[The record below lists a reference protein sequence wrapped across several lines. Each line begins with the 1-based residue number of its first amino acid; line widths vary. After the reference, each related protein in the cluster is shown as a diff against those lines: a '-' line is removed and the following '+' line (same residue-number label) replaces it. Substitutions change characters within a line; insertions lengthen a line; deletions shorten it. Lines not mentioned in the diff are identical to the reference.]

1 MRLSSSYTRM
11 EGVWRSQTTG
21 ESRHWLP
28 PSGMG
33 TWRCVCMRVYV
44 RVCMRPCMCVS
55 YNQSPHPSLPLCI
68 YVRIHLSQIV
78 EWLLGH
84 VTHLPSEPEC
94 HKSLMA
100 PTGDKE
106 VLLPLRSKCLDMIMK
121 VCSYA
126 LYIRTYVC
134 MYAVLVY
141 FV

>member
-1 MRLSSSYTRM
+1 M
-11 EGVWRSQTTG
+11 
-21 ESRHWLP
+21 
-28 PSGMG
+28 
-33 TWRCVCMRVYV
+33 
-44 RVCMRPCMCVS
+44 
-55 YNQSPHPSLPLCI
+55 

-121 VCSYA
+121 VPSYV
-126 LYIRTYVC
+126 LYICVYVHSPGLLC
-134 MYAVLVY
+134 IVHLYVELAM
-141 FV
+141 